1 MVIHNLMP
9 NNPYSNVQGHMIA
22 LGKFNILLLIDIYFR
37 RFIQP

>member
-9 NNPYSNVQGHMIA
+9 NNTYSNVQGHMIA